1 MTGTEIHDGD
11 RIASS
16 LEKPGDFG
24 VIFERHFDA
33 IHRYVA
39 RRLGSGLADDV
50 AATVFV
56 EAFASR
62 SGFLIDV
69 CDARPWLYGIATN
82 MIRRHRRRERA
93 AWRAYAKHGVDPFG
107 IDANP
112 RLDEVAVARAL
123 ARIAKVD
130 RDALLLLVW
139 ADLTYEDIATALGI
153 PVGTVRSR
161 IHRARARLRVELE
174 NLR

>member
-16 LEKPGDFG
+16 LERPGDFG
-24 VIFERHFDA
+24 VIFERHFAA

-50 AATVFV
+50 AATVFA
-56 EAFASR
+56 EAFAGR
-62 SGFLIDV
+62 SGFLTDV

-93 AWRAYAKHGVDPFG
+93 AWRAYATHGVDPFG

-123 ARIAKVD
+123 ARIAKVE
-130 RDALLLLVW
+130 RDALLLMVW
-139 ADLTYEDIATALGI
+139 ADLTYDDIATALGI

-161 IHRARARLRVELE
+161 IHRARGRLRVELE